1 MGQQEVVVERRKKS
15 PLATVLAILA
25 GAVIL
30 GLVIWL
36 LVVGGKKGWFKSSG
50 RSYRS
55 SSGRSSRRSRRNNY
69 DTVSHVYHDDTPTTT
84 YSHFYHDTRSYTPT
98 TVSHV
103 YHDTP
108 SYTPTTV
115 SHVYHGTGSGGTT
128 SDGAFNPSR
137 QGIRASGNVNGYY
150 R

>member
-1 MGQQEVVVERRKKS
+1 MG
-15 PLATVLAILA
+15 ATVLAILA

-36 LVVGGKKGWFKSSG
+36 LVVGGQKGWFKSSG
-50 RSYRS
+50 RSYRR
-55 SSGRSSRRSRRNNY
+55 SSGRSSRRSRRNSY

-84 YSHFYHDTRSYTPT
+84 Y
-98 TVSHV
+98 SHV

-115 SHVYHGTGSGGTT
+115 SHVYHDTPSYTAPTTVSHVYHGNVSGGTT
-128 SDGAFNPSR
+128 SDGAFNPAA

-150 R
+150 Q

>member
-30 GLVIWL
+30 GLVIWF
-36 LVVGGKKGWFKSSG
+36 LVVGGQKGWFKSSG
-50 RSYRS
+50 RSYRR

-69 DTVSHVYHDDTPTTT
+69 DTVSHVYHDDYTSSTT
-84 YSHFYHDTRSYTPT
+84 YSHVFHDTPSYSPT

-115 SHVYHGTGSGGTT
+115 SHVYHGT
-128 SDGAFNPSR
+128 
-137 QGIRASGNVNGYY
+137 
-150 R
+150 

>member
-36 LVVGGKKGWFKSSG
+36 LVVGGQKGWFKSLG
-50 RSYRS
+50 RSY
-55 SSGRSSRRSRRNNY
+55 RRSRRNSY
-69 DTVSHVYHDDTPTTT
+69 DTVSHVYHDDYTPSTT
-84 YSHFYHDTRSYTPT
+84 Y
-98 TVSHV
+98 SHV

-115 SHVYHGTGSGGTT
+115 SHVYHGNGSGGTT
-128 SDGAFNPSR
+128 SDGAFNPAA
-137 QGIRASGNVNGYY
+137 QGIRASGN
-150 R
+150 